1 LGQLAFVAGLG
12 VAAQA
17 QGAGPAGFPQH
28 AAPVGFQDGRPQM
41 LAAAEIGEIR
51 AGTVHREAAGL
62 VSHADR
68 VAVSALHFAEKMR
81 LVRLGNSHRVG
92 VKKIQALKLKWSFK
106 LKC

>member
-1 LGQLAFVAGLG
+1 LPFVAGFG

-17 QGAGPAGFPQH
+17 QGAAPAGFPQH
-28 AAPVGFQDGRPQM
+28 TAPVGFQDGRPKM

-51 AGTVHREAAGL
+51 AGTVYREAAGL
-62 VSHADR
+62 VSHADG
-68 VAVSALHFAEKMR
+68 VAVSALHFTEEMR

-92 VKKIQALKLKWSFK
+92 VKQIQALELKRPFK